1 MKRTLFWLAIFA
13 IAMAYLEAAI
23 VVYLRELYYPG
34 NILKLFP
41 PKLFTNFDLTVELG
55 REAATVV
62 MMYSIARLVNVK
74 NATRTF
80 AAFVF
85 LFGVWDLFYY
95 IWLKVLIGWPVAW
108 LEWDI
113 LFLIPIVWLGPWI
126 CPALISLLFIIW
138 GGWVLLFPQPVRLTR
153 AQVAMFLVGAA
164 LVLVSF
170 FQPVIPLLLEKGRSG
185 FLEFTPD
192 GFWYWAF
199 IPGFLLMVLG
209 LGLSIL
215 PTILNNSSRKAAKT
229 QR

>member
-1 MKRTLFWLAIFA
+1 MKRTLFWLALFA
-13 IAMAYLEAAI
+13 IAMAYLESAI
-23 VVYLRELYYPG
+23 VVYLRELYYPE

-41 PKLFTNFDLTVELG
+41 PKLFTNFDLAVELG

-62 MMYSIARLVNVK
+62 MMYSIARLVSAK

-126 CPALISLLFIIW
+126 CPALISVLFIIW
-138 GGWVLLFPQPVRLTR
+138 GGWVLLSSRPVILTR
-153 AQVAMFLVGAA
+153 GQVTIFVVGAL
-164 LVLVSF
+164 LVLGSF
-170 FQPVIPLLLEKGRSG
+170 FQPVIPLLLESGRTG
-185 FLEFTPD
+185 FLEFTP
-192 GFWYWAF
+192 GNFWWGLF
-199 IPGFLLMVLG
+199 IPGYLLMG
-209 LGLSIL
+209 YGMMSSIRSGQEKN
-215 PTILNNSSRKAAKT
+215 TG
-229 QR
+229 